1 MQIWRD
7 VDDVPA
13 DLGRTVV
20 SIGNFDGVHLGHAHV
35 LREARAS
42 AARLGIDTV
51 VAVTF
56 DPHPMAVLRPE
67 HAPPTLTS
75 IHTRAR
81 LLEGAGVDAILV
93 IGFDREIASW
103 SPLEFIDRVL
113 VDTLHAGAVVVGSN
127 FRFGAKAAGEVA
139 TLVEAGMSR
148 DFETVGVRARRRT
161 AGVELDLR
169 PPVPGHR

>member
-1 MQIWRD
+1 MQIWTG
-7 VDDVPA
+7 VDDVPT

-35 LREARAS
+35 LREARETAD
-42 AARLGIDTV
+42 RLGIDTV

-81 LLEGAGVDAILV
+81 LLETAGVDSILV
-93 IGFDREIASW
+93 IGFDREIARW
-103 SPLEFIDRVL
+103 SPEEFIDRIL
-113 VDTLHAGAVVVGSN
+113 VEALHAGAVVVGAN

-139 TLVEAGMSR
+139 TLVEAGATR
-148 DFETVGVRARRRT
+148 GFETVGVP
-161 AGVELDLR
+161 LDGG
-169 PPVPGHR
+169 P